1 MTNSEQTQR
10 EEALKLL
17 ADYQAG
23 NVPASYYRTMIMRWG
38 KARLFEARPAIEPFL
53 QSPDA
58 SLRSTALDVLGNMFA
73 LQDYWSVAVQ
83 FLLYDPEYQVRT
95 VGATALG
102 SMQDKTK
109 DRRTLGVLASVVADR
124 YDYELVRVDAY
135 RVMFVVTYGYQQGYD
150 KWEAIEASS
159 DELFDINRDVDWD
172 FVNGCID
179 AQLEEEWREEAKTL
193 LEQYRAGK
201 VAEQDYYAMLRKFGR
216 ARLQEARKDVE
227 GFLSSPTLLLRT
239 TALRVLVLYLQIPN
253 GWQMTVDRFEH
264 DPDEDNRL
272 AALDVLSQLMAG
284 TRDKATLH
292 ILYPLA
298 YDAQR
303 GKGVFEAIL
312 KIYPGDFGE
321 IKNYLA
327 TPDN

>member
-1 MTNSEQTQR
+1 MTDSEQTRR

-17 ADYQAG
+17 AQYRAG
-23 NVPASYYRTMIMRWG
+23 EVPASYYRTMIMQWG
-38 KARLFEARPAIEPFL
+38 KARLLEARPAIEPFL

-73 LQDYWSVAVQ
+73 LRDYWSVAVQ

-102 SMQDKTK
+102 SMQDNTK

-135 RVMFVVTYGYQQGYD
+135 RTMFVVAYGYRQGYD
-150 KWEAIEASS
+150 KWEEIEAAS
-159 DELFDINRDVDWD
+159 EEPFDVDRDADWD

-179 AQLEEEWREEAKTL
+179 PQLEEEWRREAQTL
-193 LEQYRAGK
+193 LEQYRTGK
-201 VAEQDYYAMLRKFGR
+201 VAKQDYYEMLRKFGR

-227 GFLSSPTLLLRT
+227 GFLNSTTLLLRT

-253 GWQMTVDRFEH
+253 GWQMVVDMFEH
-264 DPDEDNRL
+264 DPNEDNRL

-284 TRDKATLH
+284 TRDKATLR

-321 IKNYLA
+321 IRDYLA
-327 TPDN
+327 TP

>member
-1 MTNSEQTQR
+1 MMKSSEQTRR

-17 ADYQAG
+17 ADYRAG
-23 NVPASYYRTMIMRWG
+23 EVPASGYRTMIMQWG

-53 QSPDA
+53 RSPDV
-58 SLRSTALDVLGNMFA
+58 SLRTTALDVLGNMFA

-83 FLLYDPEYQVRT
+83 FLLYDPDYQART
-95 VGATALG
+95 VGASALA
-102 SMQDKTK
+102 SMQDHTK

-135 RVMFVVTYGYQQGYD
+135 RAMFVVARGYQLAYD
-150 KWEAIEASS
+150 DWDALEAAS
-159 DELFDINRDVDWD
+159 DEPFDVDRDADWD

-179 AQLEEEWREEAKTL
+179 PQLEEEWQREARML

-201 VAEQDYYAMLRKFGR
+201 VAEQEYYAMLRKFGR

-227 GFLSSPTLLLRT
+227 EFLSSPVLLLRT
-239 TALRVLVLYLQIPN
+239 TALRVLVLYLQISN
-253 GWQMTVDRFEH
+253 GWQVVVDMFEH
-264 DPDEDNRL
+264 DPDEANRL

-284 TRDKATLH
+284 THDKATLR

-303 GKGVFEAIL
+303 GKGVFGAIL

-321 IKNYLA
+321 IKDYLA
-327 TPDN
+327 AP